1 MDRGLIMLLLNSKKN
16 YENIITQIKN
26 AKNQKKNFISIKV
39 FQIDYDSGKP
49 HTSTVLA
56 GASEGGEIQKNLT
69 ELGYNISFTE
79 TNKRTDLKTGKSIP
93 IFTKNMII
101 RW

>member
-1 MDRGLIMLLLNSKKN
+1 MDRGLIMILLNSKKN

-26 AKNQKKNFISIKV
+26 AKKSKKSFISIKV

-69 ELGYNISFTE
+69 ELGYNISFPLSNNSTF
-79 TNKRTDLKTGKSIP
+79 LAICP
-93 IFTKNMII
+93 PP
-101 RW
+101 